1 MSLTNNAVAG
11 PSNST
16 RTNSINKS
24 SPPKVQ
30 LVEKVE
36 IYNSTIL
43 EDCFDYS
50 LLVSNNVSMARDQ
63 LANERNWLTW
73 FRLSCTLIILGNSI
87 TMYLRI
93 KNKYKLFDL
102 HTIGFTVLI
111 QFRLP
116 DANDHSPRSDI
127 SNKPVGYIFV
137 AIGLSCFCVGIGKY
151 FKSQRLL
158 VNQATYVE
166 AGWASYTAIGILF
179 VFVCTVM
186 ILASTNAS
194 TSFLT

>member
-11 PSNST
+11 PSTST
-16 RTNSINKS
+16 RINSINKP
-24 SPPKVQ
+24 SPPKVEF
-30 LVEKVE
+30 VEKVKV
-36 IYNSTIL
+36 YDSTIL

-73 FRLSCTLIILGNSI
+73 FRLSCTLIILG
-87 TMYLRI
+87 
-93 KNKYKLFDL
+93 
-102 HTIGFTVLI
+102 FTVLV

-116 DANDHSPRSDI
+116 DKNDTSSRSDV

-137 AIGLSCFCVGIGKY
+137 AIGLSCFFVGIGKY
-151 FKSQRLL
+151 FKNQRLL
-158 VNQATYVE
+158 VKQATYVE
-166 AGWASYTAIGILF
+166 AGWASYTAVGILF

-186 ILASTNAS
+186 ILASINAS
-194 TSFLT
+194 TSFLS

>member
-11 PSNST
+11 PSTST
-16 RTNSINKS
+16 RINSINKP
-24 SPPKVQ
+24 SPPKVEF
-30 LVEKVE
+30 VEKAKV
-36 IYNSTIL
+36 YDSTTL

-73 FRLSCTLIILGNSI
+73 FRLSCTLIILGNLI
-87 TMYLRI
+87 TMYLCI

-116 DANDHSPRSDI
+116 DKNDTSSRSDV

-137 AIGLSCFCVGIGKY
+137 AIGLSCFFVGIGKY
-151 FKSQRLL
+151 FKNQRLL
-158 VNQATYVE
+158 VKQATYVE
-166 AGWASYTAIGILF
+166 AGWASYTAVGILF

-186 ILASTNAS
+186 ILASINAS
-194 TSFLT
+194 TSFLS